1 MDSKLKGIE
10 GEGGW
15 EGEERGR
22 RGHMGGVKHLMRIYL
37 YDSYFRIER
46 LLSM

>member
-10 GEGGW
+10 GEGGGW
-15 EGEERGR
+15 EGEER
-22 RGHMGGVKHLMRIYL
+22 RGHMEGVKHLMRRYP
-37 YDSYFRIER
+37 YDLYFRIER